1 MEEDAFRWDKRW
13 RERSTAEPAPPDAL
27 ELANYRLPAEG
38 RALDIACGL
47 GGVAVW
53 LASTGL
59 RVDAVDVSS
68 VAVDATNRLAQQ
80 HGVANRCS
88 ASIADLDGGLP
99 ELAERYDVIVCQ
111 RFRDQRL
118 YRQLVNRLAAG
129 GTLVITVLSTVGRD
143 NSDSPFL
150 ATPGELTEAF
160 AELEV
165 VYAAESDG
173 QAHLIARKPETR

>member
-1 MEEDAFRWDKRW
+1 MEQDASRWDGRW
-13 RERSTAEPAPPDAL
+13 RERPATTPAPPDAL
-27 ELANYRLPAEG
+27 ELANYQLPSEG

-59 RVDAVDVSS
+59 QVDAIDVSP
-68 VAVDATNRLAQQ
+68 VAVDATNLLAKQ
-80 HGVANRCS
+80 HHLTERCS
-88 ASIADLDGGLP
+88 ASVADLDAGLP

-118 YRQLVNRLAAG
+118 YPQLINRLTAG
-129 GTLVITVLSTVGRD
+129 GTLVVTVLSTVGRD
-143 NSDSPFL
+143 QSDSPFL

-165 VYAAESDG
+165 VYATEFDG
-173 QAHLIARKPETR
+173 QAHLIARKPAKP